1 MHCRKPGSVLE
12 AGAGPRANCSGGV
25 RMRPAGC
32 YRAGGVPFS
41 VLGAKGHRKGWKS
54 EDATL
59 SQGIA
64 ATQAIGITLGSLD
77 HPRLEA
83 SLSRSFSA
91 VTVRNEPVLHLR
103 KHSEGRHT
111 L

>member
-1 MHCRKPGSVLE
+1 MF
-12 AGAGPRANCSGGV
+12 
-25 RMRPAGC
+25 PAGY

-41 VLGAKGHRKGWKS
+41 VLGAKGHGKGWKS

-91 VTVRNEPVLHLR
+91 VTVRKRTSMHLR
-103 KHSEGRHT
+103 KYSEGRHT